1 VRFHRIHQAS
11 LRFLKGT
18 AAALVLF
25 SGPVQ
30 AQAFQAQPNILW
42 ITSEDN
48 GPHLGCYGD
57 EYATTPNLDRL
68 SARSLRFARVWSNA
82 PVCAPARTTLIT
94 GVHAPSLGAENMRS
108 KVKLPEGMRLLP
120 QWLREAG
127 YYCSNRSKEDYNFHK
142 PGKVWDVSGGK
153 GHWRQRS
160 EGQPFF
166 AVFNFTVS
174 HESRIRTRPHEA
186 IHDPKKVTLPAY
198 HPDTPEVR
206 QDWAQYHDK
215 VSEMDAQV
223 GGLLAQLDAD
233 GLAEDTIVFYF
244 SDHGSGMPRSKR
256 WPYNSGLHVPM
267 LVHFPKRWAHL
278 APQGYASGGVSNRL
292 VSFVDL
298 APTMLSLAGLDAPE
312 YMQGAAFAGEHARPA
327 PSFMHGYRGRMDERY
342 DLVRSVT
349 DGRFIFIRNYMPHRI
364 YGQYLD
370 YMFKTPTT
378 RIWRELYDQGKLQP
392 PQTYFWETKPPL
404 ELYDLQTDPDEVDNL
419 AHDSKYRAVR
429 ERLQDAQREQAMAIR
444 DLGFLPEGELHA
456 RAGESAPMTWGEKDE
471 RYDIGRI
478 LAMAERASSWN
489 TDTEEPEAQPHRKW
503 MQDSLTDR
511 DSAVRYWA
519 ALGLGIL
526 GPDPE
531 HPRRSELGGLLD
543 DPASCVRIV
552 AAELL
557 IRHGSADER
566 EKALKTLLD
575 CADMTRTGI
584 WDAVLALGT
593 LDALGLNDPAISEAL
608 GDLPLE
614 SSAIP
619 DKFRGYVTRLLK
631 RMTSG
636 N

>member
-1 VRFHRIHQAS
+1 VNAAVIYHAS
-11 LRFLKGT
+11 LQFFKRT
-18 AAALVLF
+18 AAALALLI
-25 SGPVQ
+25 GPIQ
-30 AQAFQAQPNILW
+30 AQEAQVRPNILW
-42 ITSEDN
+42 VTSEDN

-68 SARSLRFARVWSNA
+68 SARSLRFARAWSNA
-82 PVCAPARTTLIT
+82 PVCAPARTTLVT
-94 GVHAPSLGAENMRS
+94 GVHAPSLGALNMRS
-108 KVKLPEGMRLLP
+108 KVRLPEGMRLFP
-120 QWLREAG
+120 QLLREAG

-142 PGKVWDVSGGK
+142 PGKVWDFSGGK
-153 GHWRQRS
+153 GHWRQRA

-166 AVFNFTVS
+166 SVFNFTIS

-186 IHDPKKVTLPAY
+186 VHDPKKVPLPAY

-215 VSEMDAQV
+215 ISEMDAQV
-223 GGLLAQLDAD
+223 GGVLAQLEAD
-233 GLAEDTIVFYF
+233 GLADDTIVFYF

-256 WPYNSGLHVPM
+256 WPYNSGLQVPM
-267 LVHFPKRWAHL
+267 LVHFPERWAHL
-278 APQGYASGGVSNRL
+278 APEGYEAGGVSDRL

-298 APTMLSLAGLDAPE
+298 APTVLSLAGLNIPD
-312 YMQGAAFAGEHARPA
+312 YMQGGAIAGEHATPA
-327 PSFMHGYRGRMDERY
+327 PAFMHGYRGRMDERY

-349 DGRFIFIRNYMPHRI
+349 DGRYIFIRNYMPHRI

-370 YMFKTPTT
+370 YMFQTPTT
-378 RIWRELYDQGKLQP
+378 RIWKELYDQGKLQP
-392 PQTYFWETKPPL
+392 PQTFFWETKPPL
-404 ELYDLQTDPDEVDNL
+404 ELYDLQSDPDEVRNL
-419 AHDSKYRAVR
+419 AHDSEYRHIR
-429 ERLQDAQREQAMAIR
+429 ERLQDAQREQVMAIR
-444 DLGFLPEGELHA
+444 DLGFLPECELHA
-456 RAGESAPMTWGEKDE
+456 RAGESAPRTWGEDDE
-471 RYDIGRI
+471 RYDLGRI

-489 TDTEEPEAQPHRKW
+489 KNNDEPEADPHRKW
-503 MQDSLTDR
+503 MQDSLDDS

-519 ALGLGIL
+519 ALGVGIL

-531 HPRRSELGGLLD
+531 HSKRAELGKLLD
-543 DPASCVRIV
+543 DSSNAVRI
-552 AAELL
+552 ATAELL
-557 IRHGSADER
+557 VQHGSPDEHQM
-566 EKALKTLLD
+566 AVKTLVE

-619 DKFRGYVTRLLK
+619 DKFRGYVGRLIK
-631 RMTSG
+631 RMTAG